1 VSPPPP
7 LPGTNRNL
15 ISENYAMPPS
25 PAIPRSTSDP
35 YLSCTSSLSK
45 AAPRLPPSNQSACS
59 NHSSK
64 SSYWQAWSNIR
75 FILPG
80 RKSTDWS
87 SRHSN
92 LTEESLEAHNRRQEA
107 INILHDKNA
116 KCSPYYKGLVDYS
129 LIISRERHHL
139 PIPPTSPCRESHATA
154 VTSSSLSTFIFK
166 MQEWSS
172 CFSISSKSNNVRCK
186 ENNAPAAVI
195 ANSTDK
201 IKPMKP
207 RPAAPS
213 HSASSSSQ
221 PSGRTTLEKE
231 TRDVNALRVVTE
243 EKPLR
248 ERVSE
253 SKPPAAA
260 PSLTNDDHRD
270 ILDCPG
276 THDVMNI
283 DRKFTLANKYQPK
296 ALKDFICNRDQAIR
310 MQGVVSFVLLSF
322 IYYKWE

>member
-1 VSPPPP
+1 
-7 LPGTNRNL
+7 
-15 ISENYAMPPS
+15 
-25 PAIPRSTSDP
+25 
-35 YLSCTSSLSK
+35 
-45 AAPRLPPSNQSACS
+45 
-59 NHSSK
+59 
-64 SSYWQAWSNIR
+64 
-75 FILPG
+75 
-80 RKSTDWS
+80 
-87 SRHSN
+87 
-92 LTEESLEAHNRRQEA
+92 
-107 INILHDKNA
+107 
-116 KCSPYYKGLVDYS
+116 
-129 LIISRERHHL
+129 
-139 PIPPTSPCRESHATA
+139 
-154 VTSSSLSTFIFK
+154 

-172 CFSISSKSNNVRCK
+172 CFSISSKSNNVKGK

-195 ANSTDK
+195 ATSTDK

-213 HSASSSSQ
+213 HSASSFSSQ
-221 PSGRTTLEKE
+221 TSGRTTLEKE

-270 ILDCPG
+270 ILDCPS

>member
-1 VSPPPP
+1 
-7 LPGTNRNL
+7 
-15 ISENYAMPPS
+15 M
-25 PAIPRSTSDP
+25 
-35 YLSCTSSLSK
+35 
-45 AAPRLPPSNQSACS
+45 
-59 NHSSK
+59 K
-64 SSYWQAWSNIR
+64 S
-75 FILPG
+75 
-80 RKSTDWS
+80 
-87 SRHSN
+87 
-92 LTEESLEAHNRRQEA
+92 
-107 INILHDKNA
+107 
-116 KCSPYYKGLVDYS
+116 
-129 LIISRERHHL
+129 
-139 PIPPTSPCRESHATA
+139 
-154 VTSSSLSTFIFK
+154 
-166 MQEWSS
+166 
-172 CFSISSKSNNVRCK
+172 
-186 ENNAPAAVI
+186 
-195 ANSTDK
+195 
-201 IKPMKP
+201 

-322 IYYKWE
+322 IYCKWE